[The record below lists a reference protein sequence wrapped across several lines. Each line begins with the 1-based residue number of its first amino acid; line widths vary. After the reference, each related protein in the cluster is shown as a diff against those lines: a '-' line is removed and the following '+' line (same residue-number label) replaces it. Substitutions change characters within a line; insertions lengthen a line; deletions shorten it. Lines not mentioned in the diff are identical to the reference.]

1 MVLHRYFTRYGNPH
15 YAQDNNM
22 EFANLFSTTIAPS
35 LLEQVMRMLAL
46 RPSGQYCTDRVVH
59 SCVSFVN
66 SAIELSNL
74 YKLLKPHLVSN
85 TSPQCNTYDIRSRT
99 TGATAV
105 YYL

>member
-1 MVLHRYFTRYGNPH
+1 VDVVYSVDLQFFVCVCVYLSAVMS
-15 YAQDNNM
+15 A
-22 EFANLFSTTIAPS
+22 
-35 LLEQVMRMLAL
+35 QVMRMLAL

-74 YKLLKPHLVSN
+74 YKLLKPHLVSKI
-85 TSPQCNTYDIRSRT
+85 SPQCNTYDIRTRT